1 MPFANSNSSIN
12 GRAPLPT
19 PSGSEVVAIRF
30 EIDLLAADLVI
41 NDIGVVGI
49 LPPGCVPVSLRYD
62 SDDLDTNATPTIVA
76 SVGIMAADN
85 STALS
90 TATADGGAAWG
101 TGITTSQA
109 GGMSTVLSKAISRV
123 TATQAD
129 RRIGVLFTA
138 GAATAAAGKL
148 GLTLM
153 YRAA

>member
-1 MPFANSNSSIN
+1 MPFANSNNSIS
-12 GRAPLPT
+12 GRAPLPN
-19 PSGSEVVAIRF
+19 PSGSEVVAVRF
-30 EIDLLAADLVI
+30 EIDLLVGDVVA
-41 NDIGVVGI
+41 NDIGVVGL
-49 LPPGCVPVSLRYD
+49 LPAGCIPVSLAYD
-62 SDDLDTNATPTIVA
+62 SDDLDANATATIVA
-76 SVGIMAADN
+76 SVGIMAAAD

-109 GGMSTVLSKAISRV
+109 GGQSAVLSKALSRV